1 LADRPGRGASAAGP
15 GGQEAGATERHSW
28 WDIPLT
34 IGIAVGVVLL
44 ITTFVAKPFSIPS
57 GSMEDTLGIGDRVLV
72 NRAVFHLRD
81 IERGDVVVFD
91 GSDSFVPAADIPQR
105 NPIAGALT
113 WLGQSVGVVAPDST
127 DFIKRV
133 IGVGGDRVACC
144 DAEGRMTVNGQPLEE
159 TGYLYPGDSPSTQ
172 TFDVVVPQGMLWVMG
187 DHRSN
192 SADSRAHMGD
202 PGGGFVP
209 ESKVVGRAMTVL
221 WPFSRIQSLEIPST
235 FATVPAATGE
245 AS

>member
-1 LADRPGRGASAAGP
+1 MAERPGRNAGEANP
-15 GGQEAGATERHSW
+15 GNPKAGARDRQAW

-34 IGIAVGVVLL
+34 IAIAIGVVLL

-72 NRAVFHLRD
+72 NRVVYHLRD

-91 GSDSFVPAADIPQR
+91 GSDSFVPAGDVPQR
-105 NPIAGALT
+105 NPVAGALT
-113 WLGQSVGVVAPDST
+113 WLGQSIGVVPPDST
-127 DFIKRV
+127 DFVKRV
-133 IGVGGDRVACC
+133 IGVGGDRVTCC
-144 DAEGRMTVNGQPLEE
+144 DAGGAITVNGQPLEE
-159 TGYLYPGDSPSTQ
+159 SSYLYAGDAPSTQ
-172 TFDVVVPQGMLWVMG
+172 DFDVVVPQGMLWVMG

-209 ESKVVGRAMTVL
+209 ESKVVGRTMAVL
-221 WPFSRIQSLEIPST
+221 WPLSRIQAVEIPET
-235 FATVPAATGE
+235 FSTVPDSGE
-245 AS
+245 GS

>member
-1 LADRPGRGASAAGP
+1 LADR
-15 GGQEAGATERHSW
+15 ERQSW

-34 IGIAVGVVLL
+34 IGIAIGVVLL

-57 GSMEDTLGIGDRVLV
+57 GSMENTLGIGDRVLV
-72 NRAVFHLRD
+72 NRAVYHLRD

-91 GSDSFVPAADIPQR
+91 GADSFVPAGDVPQR
-105 NPIAGALT
+105 NPVAGALT
-113 WLGQSVGVVAPDST
+113 WLGQSVGVVPPDST

-144 DAEGRMTVNGQPLEE
+144 DADGRMTVNGVPLQEE
-159 TGYLYPGDSPSTQ
+159 GYLYPDDAPSTQ
-172 TFDVVVPQGMLWVMG
+172 TFDVEVPQGMLWVMG

-209 ESKVVGRAMTVL
+209 VSKVVGRAMSVL
-221 WPFSRIQSLEIPST
+221 WPFSRIQSLEIPAT
-235 FATVPAATGE
+235 FATVPAPSGGG
-245 AS
+245 S